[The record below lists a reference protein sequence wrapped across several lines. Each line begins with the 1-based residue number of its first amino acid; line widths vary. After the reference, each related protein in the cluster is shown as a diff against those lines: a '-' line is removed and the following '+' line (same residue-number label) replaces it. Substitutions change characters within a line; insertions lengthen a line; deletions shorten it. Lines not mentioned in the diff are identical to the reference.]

1 MAHGPRFGSLDL
13 TLVKRFTLTERT
25 RLDIRGEAFNLFNHV
40 NFKDPNQTTWGD
52 DGFGII
58 NDAFAE
64 SCSLRRAFNS
74 SLDVTFDAGE
84 TPQSQK
90 G

>member
-58 NDAFAE
+58 NDAFD
-64 SCSLRRAFNS
+64 RRVVQLAARFQ
-74 SLDVTFDAGE
+74 F
-84 TPQSQK
+84 
-90 G
+90 

>member
-1 MAHGPRFGSLDL
+1 
-13 TLVKRFTLTERT
+13 
-25 RLDIRGEAFNLFNHV
+25 LFNHV